1 MKTCSWGVVTV
12 LLLASTAL
20 LFASGKQEAPEP
32 IALTKWENLK
42 PIDVERL
49 SKTKISGILNS
60 TIQKGTNQ
68 IFCASYN
75 LMTHELIKAFPSIQ
89 IVQGENQI
97 ETLVDTKIS
106 YEDVLA
112 DENNFVR
119 AGLISE
125 TELRQLDKDLL
136 RNFRPIFN

>member
-1 MKTCSWGVVTV
+1 
-12 LLLASTAL
+12 
-20 LFASGKQEAPEP
+20 
-32 IALTKWENLK
+32 
-42 PIDVERL
+42 
-49 SKTKISGILNS
+49 
-60 TIQKGTNQ
+60 
-68 IFCASYN
+68 
-75 LMTHELIKAFPSIQ
+75 MTHELIKAFPSIQ